1 MEVIGLAASIIAI
14 GQAAQIALQMSKSMR
29 HISHSLGAAEH
40 DIRGFARDIETFSS
54 VIGAAHF
61 SLHCHYL
68 PEKTPSPVFRYMEH
82 SNVLDLLVEQSD
94 EVIDHIYEL
103 KPRIKSLASSI
114 SLKTKLKWLFRRTE
128 VEALGPKMES
138 VKTSLNLII
147 TIVTLETVTQR
158 GSSKEVKRE
167 M

>member
-14 GQAAQIALQMSKSMR
+14 GQAAQIALRMSRSMR
-29 HISHSLGAAEH
+29 HLSRKLGAVQD

-54 VIGAAHF
+54 VISAAHF
-61 SLHCHYL
+61 SLHCNYL
-68 PEKTPSPVFRYMEH
+68 PEKTPSAVFRHMEH
-82 SNVLDLLVEQSD
+82 SNVLGLLVEQSNG
-94 EVIDHIYEL
+94 VINHIGEL
-103 KPRIKSLASSI
+103 KPRIKSLTSSI

-138 VKTSLNLII
+138 VKTSLNLIM
-147 TIVTLETVTQR
+147 TIVTLETVSQKDF
-158 GSSKEVKRE
+158 SKEVKRE